1 MRNRNTVEFLG
12 VWEGLNNPS
21 FNHIEFDVIKNKT
34 GLNSFTLSTSKW
46 VKSTNA
52 IGIKSKTGR
61 YGGTYAHRDLAL
73 AFCYWISPP
82 FQLYILKEFQRLKET
97 EAESLEWNI
106 KRTLTKVN
114 YIIHTD
120 AIKENLIPTEIEKG
134 KVVTFIY
141 ATEAD
146 VLNVALFGIT
156 AKGWRDENTGIKGNI
171 RDYASMEQLL
181 VLANMENLNAEFI
194 KSGLDQGDRIHKL
207 NQIAIYQMKLLV
219 SHSESFK
226 KLS

>member
-1 MRNRNTVEFLG
+1 M
-12 VWEGLNNPS
+12 
-21 FNHIEFDVIKNKT
+21 
-34 GLNSFTLSTSKW
+34 
-46 VKSTNA
+46 
-52 IGIKSKTGR
+52 
-61 YGGTYAHRDLAL
+61 
-73 AFCYWISPP
+73 
-82 FQLYILKEFQRLKET
+82 
-97 EAESLEWNI
+97 
-106 KRTLTKVN
+106 
-114 YIIHTD
+114 
-120 AIKENLIPTEIEKG
+120 
-134 KVVTFIY
+134 
-141 ATEAD
+141 
-146 VLNVALFGIT
+146 LNVALFGIT